1 MTTITRQE
9 IEDSCAILYR
19 HFGAFECGDGWLP
32 MIHKLSLRLEQIIT
46 EEMKTATEDQ
56 ELPYILQ
63 IKEKF
68 GGLRFY
74 ISSGTDQMIK
84 LIDKA
89 EEDSFDICENCGSTD
104 NVKTEGKGWIK
115 TLCNGCT
122 K

>member
-9 IEDSCAILYR
+9 IEDSCTILYR
-19 HFGAFECGDGWLP
+19 HFGAFECNDGWLP